1 MTAANSPR
9 VDAAHEPPL
18 WEHDKGTLTY
28 HSRRA
33 LVQLLQGPLI
43 RAQKEP
49 VLWAAIISDEENLR
63 ARLHEVFLELVV
75 DETEGFAFTR
85 MVEED
90 SLSIPQVLR
99 TDKLKHI
106 DTAILLNL
114 RQELGL
120 TLPGERVIVDVEDL
134 RESIGY
140 VRAVDNRDEAGFNKR
155 FNAAMKR
162 IQNDYSLISATE
174 TEGRF
179 EVSPVLRQ
187 LFDASTV
194 SAIRDEYAHLAQAED
209 QDEQEPEQLQ
219 EQEVASDD

>member
-1 MTAANSPR
+1 MTATNSAR
-9 VDAAHEPPL
+9 VDSAHEPPL
-18 WEHDKGTLTY
+18 WEHDRGSLTY

-43 RAQKEP
+43 RAHKEP
-49 VLWAAIISDEENLR
+49 VLWSAIISDEENLR
-63 ARLHEVFLELVV
+63 ARLHEVFLELVI

-120 TLPGERVIVDVEDL
+120 ALPGERVIVDVEDL

-140 VRAVDNRDEAGFNKR
+140 VRAVDNRDEAGFTKR
-155 FNAAMKR
+155 FNAAIKR
-162 IQNDYSLISATE
+162 IQNDYSLLSATE
-174 TEGRF
+174 TEGRL

-187 LFDASTV
+187 LFDAATV
-194 SAIRDEYAHLAQAED
+194 TAIRDEYARLAGAED
-209 QDEQEPEQLQ
+209 TEEDS
-219 EQEVASDD
+219 SDD

>member
-63 ARLHEVFLELVV
+63 ARLHDVFLELVV

-85 MVEED
+85 MVEEET
-90 SLSIPQVLR
+90 LAIPQVLR

-120 TLPGERVIVDVEDL
+120 ALPGERVIVDVEDL
-134 RESIGY
+134 REGIGY
-140 VRAVDNRDEAGFNKR
+140 VRAVDNRDEAGFNRR
-155 FNAAMKR
+155 FNAAIKR
-162 IQNDYSLISATE
+162 IQNNYSLLNATE
-174 TEGRF
+174 TEGRL

-194 SAIRDEYAHLAQAED
+194 TAIRDEYARLAQAEEE
-209 QDEQEPEQLQ
+209 QVDEEKE
-219 EQEVASDD
+219 EASDD

>member
-1 MTAANSPR
+1 MTTANSPR
-9 VDAAHEPPL
+9 VDSTHEPPL

-49 VLWAAIISDEENLR
+49 VLWSAIISDEENLR
-63 ARLHEVFLELVV
+63 VRLHEVFLELVI

-120 TLPGERVIVDVEDL
+120 ALPGERVIVDVEDL

-140 VRAVDNRDEAGFNKR
+140 VRAVDNRDEAGFTKR
-155 FNAAMKR
+155 FNAAIKR
-162 IQNDYSLISATE
+162 IQNDYSLLSTTE
-174 TEGRF
+174 TEGRL
-179 EVSPVLRQ
+179 EISPVLRQ

-194 SAIRDEYAHLAQAED
+194 TAIRDEYARLARAED
-209 QDEQEPEQLQ
+209 TEEDTSDE
-219 EQEVASDD
+219 

>member
-1 MTAANSPR
+1 MTTTNSPR
-9 VDAAHEPPL
+9 VVSTHEPPL

-49 VLWAAIISDEENLR
+49 VLWSAIISDEENLR
-63 ARLHEVFLELVV
+63 ARLHEVFLELVI

-120 TLPGERVIVDVEDL
+120 ALPGERVIVDVEDL

-140 VRAVDNRDEAGFNKR
+140 VRAVDNRDEAGFTKR
-155 FNAAMKR
+155 FNAAIKR
-162 IQNDYSLISATE
+162 IQNDYSLLSTTE
-174 TEGRF
+174 TEGRL

-194 SAIRDEYAHLAQAED
+194 TAIRDEYARLARAED
-209 QDEQEPEQLQ
+209 TEEDTSDE
-219 EQEVASDD
+219 

>member
-1 MTAANSPR
+1 MTAAHTPR
-9 VDAAHEPPL
+9 VDSAHEPPL
-18 WEHDKGTLTY
+18 WEHDKGSLTY

-85 MVEED
+85 MVEEET
-90 SLSIPQVLR
+90 LSIPQVLR

-120 TLPGERVIVDVEDL
+120 ALPGERVIVDVEDL
-134 RESIGY
+134 REGIGY
-140 VRAVDNRDEAGFNKR
+140 VRAVDNRDEAGFNRR
-155 FNAAMKR
+155 FNAAIKR
-162 IQNDYSLISATE
+162 IHNDYSLLSATE

-194 SAIRDEYAHLAQAED
+194 TAIRDEYARLAQADEEQAHED
-209 QDEQEPEQLQ
+209 KEE
-219 EQEVASDD
+219 ASDD

>member
-1 MTAANSPR
+1 MTTANSPR
-9 VDAAHEPPL
+9 VDSAHEPPL
-18 WEHDKGTLTY
+18 WKHDKGTLTY

-33 LVQLLQGPLI
+33 LVQLLQGPLV

-49 VLWAAIISDEENLR
+49 VLWSAIISDEENLR
-63 ARLHEVFLELVV
+63 ARLHEVFLELVI

-85 MVEED
+85 MVD
-90 SLSIPQVLR
+90 DDTLSIPQVLR

-120 TLPGERVIVDVEDL
+120 ALPGERVIVDVEDL

-140 VRAVDNRDEAGFNKR
+140 VRAVDNRDEAGFTKR
-155 FNAAMKR
+155 FNAAIKR
-162 IQNDYSLISATE
+162 IQNDYSLLSATE
-174 TEGRF
+174 TEGRL

-194 SAIRDEYAHLAQAED
+194 TAIRDEYARLARAEETEED
-209 QDEQEPEQLQ
+209 T
-219 EQEVASDD
+219 SDD

>member
-1 MTAANSPR
+1 MTATTSAR
-9 VDAAHEPPL
+9 VDSAHEPPL
-18 WEHDKGTLTY
+18 WEHDRGSLTY

-43 RAQKEP
+43 RAHKEP
-49 VLWAAIISDEENLR
+49 VLWSAIISDEENLR
-63 ARLHEVFLELVV
+63 ARLHEVFLELVI

-120 TLPGERVIVDVEDL
+120 ALPGERVIVDVEDL

-140 VRAVDNRDEAGFNKR
+140 VRAVDNRDEAGFTKR
-155 FNAAMKR
+155 FNAAIKR
-162 IQNDYSLISATE
+162 IQNDYSLLSATE
-174 TEGRF
+174 TEGRL

-187 LFDASTV
+187 LFDAATV
-194 SAIRDEYAHLAQAED
+194 TAIRDEYARLAGAED
-209 QDEQEPEQLQ
+209 TEEDS
-219 EQEVASDD
+219 SDD

>member
-1 MTAANSPR
+1 MTATTSAR
-9 VDAAHEPPL
+9 VDSAHEPPL
-18 WEHDKGTLTY
+18 WEHDRGTLTY

-43 RAQKEP
+43 RAHKEP
-49 VLWAAIISDEENLR
+49 VLWSAIISDEENLR
-63 ARLHEVFLELVV
+63 ARLHEVFLELVI

-120 TLPGERVIVDVEDL
+120 ALPGERVIVDVEDL

-140 VRAVDNRDEAGFNKR
+140 VRAVDNRDEAGFTKR
-155 FNAAMKR
+155 FNAAIKR
-162 IQNDYSLISATE
+162 IQNDYSLLSATE
-174 TEGRF
+174 TEGRL

-187 LFDASTV
+187 LFDAATV
-194 SAIRDEYAHLAQAED
+194 TAIRDEYARLAGAED
-209 QDEQEPEQLQ
+209 TEEDS
-219 EQEVASDD
+219 SDD

>member
-1 MTAANSPR
+1 MTAARSPR
-9 VDAAHEPPL
+9 VDSAHEPPL
-18 WEHDKGTLTY
+18 WGNDKGTLTY

-43 RAQKEP
+43 RAHKEP
-49 VLWAAIISDEENLR
+49 VLWSAIISDEENLR
-63 ARLHEVFLELVV
+63 ARLHEVFLELVI

-120 TLPGERVIVDVEDL
+120 ALPSERVIVDVEDL

-140 VRAVDNRDEAGFNKR
+140 VRAVDNRDEAGFTKR
-155 FNAAMKR
+155 FNAAIKR
-162 IQNDYSLISATE
+162 IQNDYSLLSATE
-174 TEGRF
+174 TEGRL

-194 SAIRDEYAHLAQAED
+194 TAIRDEYARLARTED
-209 QDEQEPEQLQ
+209 TEEDS
-219 EQEVASDD
+219 SDD

>member
-1 MTAANSPR
+1 M
-9 VDAAHEPPL
+9 

-49 VLWAAIISDEENLR
+49 VLWSAIISDEENLR
-63 ARLHEVFLELVV
+63 ARLHEVFLELVI

-120 TLPGERVIVDVEDL
+120 ALPGERVIVDVEDL

-140 VRAVDNRDEAGFNKR
+140 VRAVDNRDEAGFTKR
-155 FNAAMKR
+155 FNAAIKR
-162 IQNDYSLISATE
+162 IQNDYSLLSTTE
-174 TEGRF
+174 TEGRL

-194 SAIRDEYAHLAQAED
+194 TAIRDEYARLARAED
-209 QDEQEPEQLQ
+209 TEEDTSDE
-219 EQEVASDD
+219 

>member
-1 MTAANSPR
+1 VTAAHSPR
-9 VDAAHEPPL
+9 VDSAHEPPL
-18 WEHDKGTLTY
+18 WEHDQGTLTY

-43 RAQKEP
+43 RAQNEP
-49 VLWAAIISDEENLR
+49 VLWAAIISDEQNLR
-63 ARLHEVFLELVV
+63 ARLHEVFLELVI

-85 MVEED
+85 MVEKD

-120 TLPGERVIVDVEDL
+120 ALPGERVIVDVEDL

-140 VRAVDNRDEAGFNKR
+140 VRAVDNRDEAGFTKR
-155 FNAAMKR
+155 FNAAIKR
-162 IQNDYSLISATE
+162 IQNDYSLLSATE
-174 TEGRF
+174 TEGRL

-194 SAIRDEYAHLAQAED
+194 TAIRDEYARLARTED
-209 QDEQEPEQLQ
+209 TEED
-219 EQEVASDD
+219 STDD

>member
-1 MTAANSPR
+1 MTAAQTPR
-9 VDAAHEPPL
+9 VDSTHEPPL
-18 WEHDKGTLTY
+18 WEHDKGSLTY

-85 MVEED
+85 MVEEET
-90 SLSIPQVLR
+90 LSIPQVLR

-120 TLPGERVIVDVEDL
+120 ALPGERVIVDIEDL
-134 RESIGY
+134 REGIGY
-140 VRAVDNRDEAGFNKR
+140 VRAVDNRDEAGFNRR
-155 FNAAMKR
+155 FNAAIKR
-162 IQNDYSLISATE
+162 IQNDYSLLSATE

-194 SAIRDEYAHLAQAED
+194 TAIRDEYARLAQA
-209 QDEQEPEQLQ
+209 DEEQVD
-219 EQEVASDD
+219 EEKEEASDD

>member
-1 MTAANSPR
+1 M
-9 VDAAHEPPL
+9 
-18 WEHDKGTLTY
+18 TY

-43 RAQKEP
+43 RVQKEP
-49 VLWAAIISDEENLR
+49 VLWSAIISDEENLR
-63 ARLHEVFLELVV
+63 ARLHEVFLELVI

-120 TLPGERVIVDVEDL
+120 ALPGERVIVDVEDL

-140 VRAVDNRDEAGFNKR
+140 VRAVDNRDEAGFTKR
-155 FNAAMKR
+155 FNAAIKR
-162 IQNDYSLISATE
+162 IQNDYSLLSTTE
-174 TEGRF
+174 TEGRL

-194 SAIRDEYAHLAQAED
+194 TAIRDEYARLARAED
-209 QDEQEPEQLQ
+209 TEEDT
-219 EQEVASDD
+219 SDD

>member
-1 MTAANSPR
+1 MTTANSPR
-9 VDAAHEPPL
+9 VDSTHEPPL

-49 VLWAAIISDEENLR
+49 VLWSAIISDEENLR
-63 ARLHEVFLELVV
+63 AMLHEVFLELVI

-99 TDKLKHI
+99 TYKLKHI

-120 TLPGERVIVDVEDL
+120 ALPGERVIVDVEDL

-140 VRAVDNRDEAGFNKR
+140 VRAVDNRDEAGFTKR
-155 FNAAMKR
+155 FNAAIKR
-162 IQNDYSLISATE
+162 IQNDYSLLSTTE
-174 TEGRF
+174 TEGRL

-194 SAIRDEYAHLAQAED
+194 TAIRDEYARLARAED
-209 QDEQEPEQLQ
+209 TEEDTSDE
-219 EQEVASDD
+219 

>member
-63 ARLHEVFLELVV
+63 ARLHDVFLELVV

-85 MVEED
+85 MLEEET
-90 SLSIPQVLR
+90 LTIPQVLR

-120 TLPGERVIVDVEDL
+120 ALPGERVIVNVEDL
-134 RESIGY
+134 REGIGY
-140 VRAVDNRDEAGFNKR
+140 VRAVDNRDEAGFNRR
-155 FNAAMKR
+155 FNAAIKR
-162 IQNDYSLISATE
+162 IQNDYSLLSATE
-174 TEGRF
+174 TEGRL

-194 SAIRDEYAHLAQAED
+194 TAIRDEYARLAQAEEA
-209 QDEQEPEQLQ
+209 QVDEEKE
-219 EQEVASDD
+219 EASDD

>member
-1 MTAANSPR
+1 MTAANSAR
-9 VDAAHEPPL
+9 VDSAHEPPL
-18 WEHDKGTLTY
+18 WEHDRGTLTY

-43 RAQKEP
+43 RAHKEP
-49 VLWAAIISDEENLR
+49 VLWSAIISDEENLR
-63 ARLHEVFLELVV
+63 ARLHEVFLELVI

-120 TLPGERVIVDVEDL
+120 ALPGERVIVDVEDL

-140 VRAVDNRDEAGFNKR
+140 VRAVDNRDEAGFTKR
-155 FNAAMKR
+155 FNAAIKR
-162 IQNDYSLISATE
+162 IQND
-174 TEGRF
+174 
-179 EVSPVLRQ
+179 
-187 LFDASTV
+187 
-194 SAIRDEYAHLAQAED
+194 
-209 QDEQEPEQLQ
+209 
-219 EQEVASDD
+219 